1 MGVAGRGDI
10 LGGRGGVGGPRRKRD
25 SRRHQ
30 EGDTFTSFDTLL
42 HTHTHTHTCSHAD
55 ARLTHTR
62 SFLKLPALKTYVQC
76 PSVSTG
82 ILFVEESERI
92 QKKKVCV
99 RAFECVCV

>member
-1 MGVAGRGDI
+1 MQSSAIMYIRVCMCMCVRVCECVFAIWGGVMGVAGRGDI

-55 ARLTHTR
+55 ARLTHTHAH
-62 SFLKLPALKTYVQC
+62 F
-76 PSVSTG
+76 
-82 ILFVEESERI
+82 
-92 QKKKVCV
+92 
-99 RAFECVCV
+99 